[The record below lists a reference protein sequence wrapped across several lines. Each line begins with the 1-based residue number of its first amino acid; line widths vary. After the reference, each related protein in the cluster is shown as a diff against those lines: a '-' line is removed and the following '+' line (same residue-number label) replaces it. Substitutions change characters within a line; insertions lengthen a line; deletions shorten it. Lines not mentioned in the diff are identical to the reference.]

1 MKFQQILTAN
11 DVCSALL
18 GRPEEELCGGQTK
31 LKDFLSLHSLDLLH
45 QSPPLISAS
54 DISQNLSPLPTPSSV
69 LQNSSVQFEDTKD
82 CCSITEDHDTHI
94 INTVEPLVSLSVP
107 GEITELKASADNKD
121 ALLTADD
128 KCKNSEDPV
137 DHSSISQCLKKP
149 PEEQQIVSGS
159 EGKCVSSSSI
169 ASTPTAVSDVPT
181 TPTHHSPGHPFSLT
195 DQSSDTP
202 QLPVLSDSDST
213 PVAVP
218 ESWTQSDILQ
228 GAEVLKKEGQ
238 VLYSGKVVSEHF
250 CHICKFLGDKSAIS
264 NIH

>member
-1 MKFQQILTAN
+1 M
-11 DVCSALL
+11 CSALL

-54 DISQNLSPLPTPSSV
+54 DVSQNLSPLTTPSSV

-107 GEITELKASADNKD
+107 GEITELKTSADSKA
-121 ALLTADD
+121 ALLSADD
-128 KCKNSEDPV
+128 KCKNCEDPV

-149 PEEQQIVSGS
+149 PEQQQIVPGS

-169 ASTPTAVSDVPT
+169 ASTTTAISDVPT
-181 TPTHHSPGHPFSLT
+181 TPTHHSPGNRHPSSLP
-195 DQSSDTP
+195 DQSSNTP
-202 QLPVLSDSDST
+202 QLSVLSDSDST
-213 PVAVP
+213 PVALP
-218 ESWTQSDILQ
+218 EESWTQSDILQ
-228 GAEVLKKEGQ
+228 GAEILKKEGQ
-238 VLYSGKVVSEHF
+238 VLYSGKVVSKRF
-250 CHICKFLGDKSAIS
+250 CYADFLETKQ
-264 NIH
+264 

>member
-1 MKFQQILTAN
+1 M
-11 DVCSALL
+11 CSALL

-54 DISQNLSPLPTPSSV
+54 DISQNLSPLATPSSV
-69 LQNSSVQFEDTKD
+69 LQNSSVPFEDTKD
-82 CCSITEDHDTHI
+82 CGSITEDHDTHI
-94 INTVEPLVSLSVP
+94 INTLEPLVSLSVP
-107 GEITELKASADNKD
+107 GETTELTASADNKA
-121 ALLTADD
+121 ALSADD
-128 KCKNSEDPV
+128 MCKNCEDPV

-149 PEEQQIVSGS
+149 PEQQIVSGS

-169 ASTPTAVSDVPT
+169 ASSPTAVSDVPT
-181 TPTHHSPGHPFSLT
+181 TPTHQSPGNKHPSTLT

-213 PVAVP
+213 PVAIQ

-228 GAEVLKKEGQ
+228 GTEILKKEGQ

-250 CHICKFLGDKSAIS
+250 C
-264 NIH
+264 